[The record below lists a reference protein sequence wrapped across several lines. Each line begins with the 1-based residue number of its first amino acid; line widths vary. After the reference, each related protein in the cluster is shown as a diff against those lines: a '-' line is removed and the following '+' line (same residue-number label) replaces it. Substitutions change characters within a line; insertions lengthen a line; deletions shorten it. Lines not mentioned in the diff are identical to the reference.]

1 MLDRPSFLLRKSS
14 IDIERSE
21 IRRTSFAN
29 DSYEC
34 IRINDRRKDFSG
46 EKKMKV
52 ILKDDVEKLGKC
64 GEVVEVKDGYGRNFL
79 IARNLAIPA
88 IKGNLKAIREVTKQK
103 QMRDLKKKKQEER
116 LKIQL
121 EKISCTAEVRVGE
134 EDKVFGSVTAQDI
147 SELLK
152 EKGFEIDR
160 HKILLETPIKALGV
174 YTVPIKIS
182 GDVVASLKVWVMK
195 KQETL
200 K

>member
-1 MLDRPSFLLRKSS
+1 
-14 IDIERSE
+14 
-21 IRRTSFAN
+21 
-29 DSYEC
+29 
-34 IRINDRRKDFSG
+34 
-46 EKKMKV
+46 MKV
-52 ILKDDVEKLGKC
+52 ILKDDLEKLGKC

-88 IKGNLKAIREVTKQK
+88 TKGNLKAIREVTKQK
-103 QMRDLKKKKQEER
+103 DIRDLKKKRQEEK

-174 YTVPIKIS
+174 YTVPIKVS
-182 GDVVASLKVWVMK
+182 SDLVANLKVWVMK
-195 KQETL
+195 KSDRSL
-200 K
+200 S

>member
-1 MLDRPSFLLRKSS
+1 
-14 IDIERSE
+14 
-21 IRRTSFAN
+21 
-29 DSYEC
+29 
-34 IRINDRRKDFSG
+34 
-46 EKKMKV
+46 MKV

-88 IKGNLKAIREVTKQK
+88 TKGNLKAIREVTKQK
-103 QMRDLKKKKQEER
+103 EIRDLKKKRQEER

-121 EKISCTAEVRVGE
+121 EKTSCTAEVRVGE

-160 HKILLETPIKALGV
+160 HKILLENPIKALGV

-182 GDVVASLKVWVMK
+182 SDVVANLKVWVMK
-195 KQETL
+195 KTTDL
-200 K
+200 